1 MAVLWLL
8 AGGAAGTLNG
18 LSLRWTVA
26 RLYPTA
32 SIRAV
37 AWILVG
43 AALRWL
49 LAAGVLLGAL
59 QHDITSALLAF
70 TGLWLTRWTTVYW
83 YHRRSW

>member
-1 MAVLWLL
+1 MAVLLFL

-18 LSLRWTVA
+18 LSLRWTVVH
-26 RLYPTA
+26 LHPTA

-49 LAAGVLLGAL
+49 LSAGVLLGAL

-70 TGLWLTRWTTVYW
+70 AGLYLARWATVYW
-83 YHRRSW
+83 YHRHTL